1 MYDCA
6 HGISM
11 AKTKL
16 TLGCFLNQS
25 ISVLN
30 TVLKTVLAIPFP
42 QTVPH

>member
-25 ISVLN
+25 ISVL
-30 TVLKTVLAIPFP
+30 KTVLAIPFP
-42 QTVPH
+42 QTAPH